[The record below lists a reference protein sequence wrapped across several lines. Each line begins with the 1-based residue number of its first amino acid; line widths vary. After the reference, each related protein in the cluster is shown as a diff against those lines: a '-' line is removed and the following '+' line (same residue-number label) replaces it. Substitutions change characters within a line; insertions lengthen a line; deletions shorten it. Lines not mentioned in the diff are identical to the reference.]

1 MSAAAEKN
9 ARAIILANLRQGLAE
24 APLAVPAPPARPAPD
39 PRDADES
46 GMWARLAEVLSPL
59 SVRLRLAQTP
69 AEAAGHVAEIA
80 RERGAKSYTRW
91 DAALDGL
98 GLDEALDG
106 LARAEAAPCR
116 ELGQVDLGITLAHGV
131 LVESG
136 TMVLAAGPGRHRAAS
151 LLPPAS
157 VILAPRSALLADV
170 GLLPELLRRLGGE
183 LEEGARP
190 PACVNLISGPSST
203 ADIELV
209 LVRGVHGPASLEII
223 GLDWDI

>member
-24 APLAVPAPPARPAPD
+24 SPFAVAEPPARPEPD
-39 PRDADES
+39 SHDAS
-46 GMWARLAEVLSPL
+46 AQGWPGMWARLGEVLEPL
-59 SVRLRLAQTP
+59 SVRLRLAGNP
-69 AEAAGHVAEIA
+69 AEAASHAADIA

-98 GLDEALDG
+98 GLETALAALERVD
-106 LARAEAAPCR
+106 AAPCR
-116 ELGQVDLGITLAHGV
+116 ELGGVDLGLALAHGV

-157 VILAPRSALLADV
+157 VIFAPRSALLADV
-170 GLLPELLRRLGGE
+170 GLLPELLHRLEAGG
-183 LEEGARP
+183 RP

-209 LVRGVHGPASLEII
+209 LVRGVHGPAN
-223 GLDWDI
+223 LD